1 MNDKL
6 LLERWNI
13 MAGLSEEDEIM
24 PPMPSGEG
32 EMMSGEMEPGLDELP
47 MAWSDW
53 LMSVESGGSL
63 RALVESLSGLCAD
76 SMSSGSCVLEV
87 PSDSELSVAVYTI
100 TEDSGSGTFMVV
112 KDDEEDVET
121 TDSMDAAIAACG
133 LDAARDM
140 GLSGDMLT
148 ALEEEFA
155 EMMGGEDEEMP
166 GEEEMA
172 DMLEESRLLDLLRRA
187 RALNRR

>member
-1 MNDKL
+1 MNGKL

-24 PPMPSGEG
+24 PPMMGDEG
-32 EMMSGEMEPGLDELP
+32 EEMPSEMEPMTDELP

-63 RALVESLSGLCAD
+63 AALVESLSGLCSDA
-76 SMSSGSCVLEV
+76 MSGGSCMLEV
-87 PSDSELSVAVYTI
+87 PSDSDLSVSVYTI
-100 TEDSGSGTFMVV
+100 TEDPSAGSFMVV

-121 TDSMDAAIAACG
+121 TDSMEAAIAACG

-140 GLSGDMLT
+140 GLTGDMLT
-148 ALEEEFA
+148 ALEDEFS
-155 EMMGGEDEEMP
+155 EMMGSEDEEMP

>member
-1 MNDKL
+1 MNGKL

-13 MAGLSEEDEIM
+13 MAGLSEEDEMM
-24 PPMPSGEG
+24 PPMMGDEG
-32 EMMSGEMEPGLDELP
+32 EEMPSEMEPMTDELP

-63 RALVESLSGLCAD
+63 AALVESLSGLCSDA
-76 SMSSGSCVLEV
+76 MSGGSCMLEV
-87 PSDSELSVAVYTI
+87 PSDSDLSVSVYTI
-100 TEDSGSGTFMVV
+100 TEDPSSGSFMVV

-121 TDSMDAAIAACG
+121 TDSMEAAIAACG

-140 GLSGDMLT
+140 GLTGDMLT
-148 ALEEEFA
+148 ALEDEFS
-155 EMMGGEDEEMP
+155 EMMGSEDEEMP